1 MKALSIIVVLLT
13 TVAVAKAEETAPSR
27 IDSITKSARDMM
39 PAMPSLPSVSLPSMP
54 DLSLPD
60 FSDATG
66 RLMTEFN
73 TFTQQVGDALPIL
86 EQMGYEVTTFKVTW
100 GLPPK
105 ARLRLKSNG
114 NADIQKV
121 NAIAAK
127 ATSGGVLVT
136 ALITSAATAKRI
148 QSTMKLG
155 TAYLDVD
162 FAVPPRVNMKFVSLK
177 ANEKEELPRDTDD
190 LEICANRTAPIPR
203 LACGAA
209 VFVNVTN
216 GIKTWLVGL
225 FASTIT
231 HTTRPEDRVLAI
243 RWLSQSREVVAS
255 EASSLEKLRQLNALI
270 NSRTTI
276 KAMAKSISATASNY
290 RKSNLPLSMKIALPA
305 TLAAIP
311 FVGGHAAG
319 IAAFGGAL
327 GVPVLLLVFLGTAGI
342 TSIIEAVVTS
352 PEARPHIAEIIDII
366 IEDERLRQTSA
377 QMKAAMKEQ
386 PMDPTRFAMPVE
398 EVALRKYL
406 LGMDPF
412 NFERHTMSFFVGR
425 V

>member
-1 MKALSIIVVLLT
+1 MKALSIIVVLLA
-13 TVAVAKAEETAPSR
+13 TVAVAQAEETAPSR
-27 IDSITKSARDMM
+27 IDSITKSARDM
-39 PAMPSLPSVSLPSMP
+39 MPSLPSVSLPSMP

-121 NAIAAK
+121 NAIATK

-136 ALITSAATAKRI
+136 ALISSAVTAKRI

-190 LEICANRTAPIPR
+190 LEISC
-203 LACGAA
+203 
-209 VFVNVTN
+209 
-216 GIKTWLVGL
+216 K
-225 FASTIT
+225 
-231 HTTRPEDRVLAI
+231 
-243 RWLSQSREVVAS
+243 
-255 EASSLEKLRQLNALI
+255 
-270 NSRTTI
+270 
-276 KAMAKSISATASNY
+276 
-290 RKSNLPLSMKIALPA
+290 
-305 TLAAIP
+305 
-311 FVGGHAAG
+311 
-319 IAAFGGAL
+319 
-327 GVPVLLLVFLGTAGI
+327 
-342 TSIIEAVVTS
+342 
-352 PEARPHIAEIIDII
+352 
-366 IEDERLRQTSA
+366 
-377 QMKAAMKEQ
+377 
-386 PMDPTRFAMPVE
+386 
-398 EVALRKYL
+398 
-406 LGMDPF
+406 
-412 NFERHTMSFFVGR
+412 
-425 V
+425 

>member
-1 MKALSIIVVLLT
+1 MRTLSIFVVLLA
-13 TVAVAKAEETAPSR
+13 TVAVVQAEESAPSR

-39 PAMPSLPSVSLPSMP
+39 PAMPSMPPVSLPSMP

-73 TFTQQVGDALPIL
+73 IFTQQVGDALPIL

-100 GLPPK
+100 GLLPK
-105 ARLRLKSNG
+105 ARLRLKSHG

-190 LEICANRTAPIPR
+190 LEISC
-203 LACGAA
+203 
-209 VFVNVTN
+209 
-216 GIKTWLVGL
+216 K
-225 FASTIT
+225 
-231 HTTRPEDRVLAI
+231 
-243 RWLSQSREVVAS
+243 
-255 EASSLEKLRQLNALI
+255 
-270 NSRTTI
+270 
-276 KAMAKSISATASNY
+276 
-290 RKSNLPLSMKIALPA
+290 
-305 TLAAIP
+305 
-311 FVGGHAAG
+311 
-319 IAAFGGAL
+319 
-327 GVPVLLLVFLGTAGI
+327 
-342 TSIIEAVVTS
+342 
-352 PEARPHIAEIIDII
+352 
-366 IEDERLRQTSA
+366 
-377 QMKAAMKEQ
+377 
-386 PMDPTRFAMPVE
+386 
-398 EVALRKYL
+398 
-406 LGMDPF
+406 
-412 NFERHTMSFFVGR
+412 
-425 V
+425 

>member
-1 MKALSIIVVLLT
+1 MRALSITAALLASVV
-13 TVAVAKAEETAPSR
+13 VAQAEEAAPSR

-39 PAMPSLPSVSLPSMP
+39 PAMPSMPSVSLPSMP

-114 NADIQKV
+114 NSDIQKV

-127 ATSGGVLVT
+127 AMNGGGVLVT

-190 LEICANRTAPIPR
+190 LEISC
-203 LACGAA
+203 
-209 VFVNVTN
+209 
-216 GIKTWLVGL
+216 K
-225 FASTIT
+225 
-231 HTTRPEDRVLAI
+231 
-243 RWLSQSREVVAS
+243 
-255 EASSLEKLRQLNALI
+255 
-270 NSRTTI
+270 
-276 KAMAKSISATASNY
+276 
-290 RKSNLPLSMKIALPA
+290 
-305 TLAAIP
+305 
-311 FVGGHAAG
+311 
-319 IAAFGGAL
+319 
-327 GVPVLLLVFLGTAGI
+327 
-342 TSIIEAVVTS
+342 
-352 PEARPHIAEIIDII
+352 
-366 IEDERLRQTSA
+366 
-377 QMKAAMKEQ
+377 
-386 PMDPTRFAMPVE
+386 
-398 EVALRKYL
+398 
-406 LGMDPF
+406 
-412 NFERHTMSFFVGR
+412 
-425 V
+425 